1 MLVGRYIEPL
11 KTAASRIFQDF
22 YKKLNLRIILKKI
35 YIFSLGYAGR
45 AIFENFKDDKN
56 YEILG
61 FIENNAALVGS
72 EYKGYKVFSAKEA
85 ASLDCDFFV
94 MSGAW
99 ADDMSEQLLSLGV
112 EKSKI
117 FILPPGTLNYS
128 SKQRERLTDEAVR
141 RFDIFMRKNDKNYFM
156 CNSGLLTLLR
166 KKVLSCASDV
176 DLYVTKYEDIYF
188 LAKELT
194 SEFSDFLINIKYYQK
209 DSILHKAGDI
219 SRIAITNDARDKIVI
234 DIGLYERYGDFYIA
248 PYDSGEYFYMPKEY
262 FDGYSRLDYK
272 DFSIS
277 VLARYDEYLSYMYGK
292 NYIEI
297 PKKFTKRNY
306 LNLGD
311 KEKLDKLNALAGQI

>member
-1 MLVGRYIEPL
+1 MDDY
-11 KTAASRIFQDF
+11 
-22 YKKLNLRIILKKI
+22 KKI

-45 AIFENFKDDKN
+45 AIFANFKDNKD

-61 FIENNAALVGS
+61 FIENNSALVGS

-85 ASLDCDFFV
+85 ASLECDCFV

-117 FILPPGTLNYS
+117 FILPAGALNYS
-128 SKQRERLTDEAVR
+128 SPRREKLTDEAMK
-141 RFDIFMRKNDKNYFM
+141 RFDLFMSKNHKNYFM
-156 CNSGLLTLLR
+156 CNSGLLALLR
-166 KKVLSCASDV
+166 GNLLSKASDV
-176 DLYVTKYEDIYF
+176 DIYVTKYEDICF
-188 LAKELT
+188 LANELKN
-194 SEFSDFLINIKYYQK
+194 EFSDFIVELQYYQT
-209 DSILHKAGDI
+209 DSILHKKGDI
-219 SRIAITNDARDKIVI
+219 SRIAITNDADDKIII
-234 DIGLYERYGDFYIA
+234 DIGLYGKYGNFYIA
-248 PYDSGEYFYMPKEY
+248 PYDNGEYFYMPKEY

-292 NYIEI
+292 NYIEV

-311 KEKLDKLNALAGQI
+311 KEKLDKLNALAR